1 MNQGRRLVA
10 SFIVLFIDSDHT
22 RLDRQVGYLHSDSA
36 KSGVNTPYI
45 ALNMLSTQH

>member
-1 MNQGRRLVA
+1 MILPVNN
-10 SFIVLFIDSDHT
+10 